1 MQIAFIIFLLSHI
14 FKANCMMRS
23 WLMFIEHLGLKI
35 HSYQYFQQ
43 ANVFLF

>member
-1 MQIAFIIFLLSHI
+1 MQTLLIIFLLSHI

-23 WLMFIEHLGLKI
+23 WLMFFEHSDLKI
-35 HSYQYFQQ
+35 HSYAYFQQ